1 MTRRWLG
8 GVYGN
13 TVGSDTSVNN
23 TTGVFSMEQQ
33 YYMKQ
38 EGGWEVPPLG
48 SQGNPATNV
57 AALIA
62 DGQTTNG
69 YYWIKG
75 TGLNANAREFYCILD
90 SGFSLGAGW
99 MVVANHDG
107 AKQPSSSHQA
117 RLTSYSNHIGYDNS
131 SGNGSVNQHPNASV
145 MVPERSFSCSMA
157 DKPFTKFAHVVYANS
172 NMSSWNSSNLLSPQ
186 AYYGGTWNSSTT
198 VPNSQAWQRR
208 IDNTGVTFNSFSRRI
223 SYGSNDYAVECLGV
237 YWDGNSGNVPTI
249 GGNGATAQDY
259 PLYCGCFTYTD
270 ANNATA
276 TVSFTDYANA
286 GGGQQQGN
294 GFDDM
299 QDGSGLSDNWY
310 VENVGQNAY
319 RGNPS
324 CILVG

>member
-23 TTGVFSMEQQ
+23 TTGVFSIEQQ

-48 SQGNPATNV
+48 SPGNPAIGV
-57 AALIA
+57 ADLVA

-75 TGLNANAREFYCILD
+75 NGGNSNAREFYCILD

-99 MVVANHDG
+99 MVVANHDS
-107 AKQPSSSHQA
+107 AKTPSSSHQA
-117 RLTSYSNHIGYDNS
+117 RFTSYSNHVGYDNS
-131 SGNGSVNQHPNASV
+131 TGNGSVNQHPTSSV

-157 DKPFTKFAHVVYANS
+157 NKPFTKFAHVVYASS
-172 NMSSWNSSNLLSPQ
+172 NMSSWSSSNLLTPL
-186 AYYGGTWNSSTT
+186 AYYGGTWNSAVT
-198 VPNSQAWQRR
+198 VPNAQAWQKPF
-208 IDNTGVTFNSFSRRI
+208 DNTGVTFNNFSKRL
-223 SYGSNDYAVECLGV
+223 YYNGNNTYNVQCVGV
-237 YWDGNSGNVPTI
+237 YWNGSSGNVPTI
-249 GGNGATAQDY
+249 GGNNATAQDY
-259 PLYCGCFTYTD
+259 PVYCGCFTYTD

-276 TVSFTDYANA
+276 TVSFSDEGSGSTQSAT
-286 GGGQQQGN
+286 
-294 GFDDM
+294 GFDDF
-299 QDGSGLSDNWY
+299 QDGSGLSDNWSI
-310 VENVGQNAY
+310 EGGSQNQY

-324 CILVG
+324 CLLVG